1 MHDPVA
7 RARSRGNKRR
17 GLTSAD
23 REPDVV
29 GFAES
34 TELALMCIDAEG
46 VITYVNAASERMFGH
61 ERAEMLGHTL
71 DLIIPPRLR
80 GAHHAGVARVGEGAP
95 SKLAGR
101 SIEVMALRADGT
113 EFPIEVSLSAWRGNT
128 GTMMGAVMRDISER
142 RQRDSRLH
150 RLAHHDPLTG
160 LPNRFQF
167 NLRLEEILSSGEQA
181 AVLLIDLDG
190 FKKVNDSLGHATGD
204 TLLQALAVR
213 VPAALEANAMFARF
227 GGDEF
232 AVLMPGIGDPL
243 KASAAA
249 RTVLGAFGPAFN
261 IGDHL
266 LKLGA
271 SIGVAIG
278 PMHGDDPEELVA
290 SADLALYQAKHG
302 GNSVRLFESS
312 MRSAVA
318 ARRAIRDELLRAVSD
333 GELVLYYQP
342 QVNMESG
349 SILGAEALLR
359 WNHPTR
365 GLLLPGKFL
374 EALESHSLA
383 LQVGCWIID
392 EACKQASAW
401 RVLGLPALRMSV
413 NLFAAQ
419 VNAGNL
425 AEVVEETLKRY
436 SLPPEALELEVTETV
451 MLHNDDHVLRPFER
465 LRERRVRIAFDDF
478 GTGHASLSMLKRFPL
493 TTIKIDRG
501 FVRDLLA
508 DRYDAAIVQALLGL
522 ARAMGLDAVAEGV
535 ETKEQEAV
543 LLALGCKIGQGYLYA
558 RALPAE
564 EFTRLF
570 GRLRTEENAAVAD
583 VKAKLSE
590 TPSQTSR

>member
-1 MHDPVA
+1 M
-7 RARSRGNKRR
+7 
-17 GLTSAD
+17 
-23 REPDVV
+23 
-29 GFAES
+29 
-34 TELALMCIDAEG
+34 
-46 VITYVNAASERMFGH
+46 
-61 ERAEMLGHTL
+61 
-71 DLIIPPRLR
+71 
-80 GAHHAGVARVGEGAP
+80 
-95 SKLAGR
+95 
-101 SIEVMALRADGT
+101 
-113 EFPIEVSLSAWRGNT
+113 
-128 GTMMGAVMRDISER
+128 
-142 RQRDSRLH
+142 
-150 RLAHHDPLTG
+150 
-160 LPNRFQF
+160 
-167 NLRLEEILSSGEQA
+167 
-181 AVLLIDLDG
+181 LLIDLDG